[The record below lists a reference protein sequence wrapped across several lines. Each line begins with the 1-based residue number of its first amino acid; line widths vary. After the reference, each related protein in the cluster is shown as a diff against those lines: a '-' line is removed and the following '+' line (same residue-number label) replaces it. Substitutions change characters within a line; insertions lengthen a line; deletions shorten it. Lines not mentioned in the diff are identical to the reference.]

1 MQRNFLKLLGGI
13 LLIPPLATAAGPAGY
28 HAQFV
33 GGTLPGIAAK
43 SSAHLDLSDT
53 ECLILRSEK
62 AEVRIEYRN
71 VNSLEYGQNVSRRYA
86 AAVLISPL
94 LLLSKSRRHFV
105 TMGYTDAE
113 GRQQA
118 LVFRV
123 DKGDIR
129 PVLASLEARTGRRV
143 EYQDNEARKSGR

>member
-1 MQRNFLKLLGGI
+1 MQRSVLGLWSGI
-13 LLIPPLATAAGPAGY
+13 LLLLPPLASQPGF

-43 SSAHLDLSDT
+43 SSTRLDLSGS
-53 ECLILRSEK
+53 ESLALRSGKMEI
-62 AEVRIEYRN
+62 RIEYGR
-71 VNSLEYGQNVSRRYA
+71 VNSIEYGQSVSRRYA

-94 LLLSKSRRHFV
+94 LLLSKSRKHFV
-105 TMGYTDAE
+105 TMGYIDAE

-129 PVLASLEARTGRRV
+129 SVLASLEARTGRRI
-143 EYQDNEARKSGR
+143 EYQDDEARKAGR